1 MSPCQIKCF
10 IENFNDLI
18 VGLCSLYGYDESYF
32 CILSRRSDAH
42 LYVSNENS
50 SISNSSTLLSTLFLK
65 PIVIVTVECF

>member
-32 CILSRRSDAH
+32 CILSRRPDANLH
-42 LYVSNENS
+42 VSNENS

-65 PIVIVTVECF
+65 PIEIVMVECF